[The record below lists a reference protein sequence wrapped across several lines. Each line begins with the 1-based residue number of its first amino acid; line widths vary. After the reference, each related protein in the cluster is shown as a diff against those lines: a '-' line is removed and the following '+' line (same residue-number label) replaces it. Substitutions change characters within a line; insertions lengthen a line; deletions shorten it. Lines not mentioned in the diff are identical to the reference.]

1 MPFIIP
7 HIFKA
12 GEKAI
17 AEQINENF
25 NYLKQSL
32 DQVNT
37 VLNNKVET
45 NVQEINDEIA
55 NLNTNTDAISDLIDS
70 RDTILKLGT
79 IVIPDPTEDGQI
91 PTVEIELEPDKVHTA
106 AIFANSQIILPT
118 LEDDTKYY
126 NCLFEFT
133 IAQDVTLTLSSTA
146 DLLDNKYSYA
156 QLKSAVTVNNPEST
170 RFLEITVRTPDAV
183 DSKKIVDSICEVSQ
197 EKIVELLG
205 IDQVAIIRKGDIA
218 SAPSSP
224 NTSGNIVKAIIAAFV
239 AFAGTVVLICFLNDK
254 INGPEDIEKY
264 LDISVLGNIPYN
276 QNKKKTKSK

>member
-55 NLNTNTDAISDLIDS
+55 NLNTNTDAISELIDS

-79 IVIPDPTEDGQI
+79 IVMPDPTEDGQI
-91 PTVEIELEPDKVHTA
+91 PTVEILRA
-106 AIFANSQIILPT
+106 ILPA
-118 LEDDTKYY
+118 L
-126 NCLFEFT
+126 
-133 IAQDVTLTLSSTA
+133 
-146 DLLDNKYSYA
+146 
-156 QLKSAVTVNNPEST
+156 
-170 RFLEITVRTPDAV
+170 
-183 DSKKIVDSICEVSQ
+183 
-197 EKIVELLG
+197 
-205 IDQVAIIRKGDIA
+205 
-218 SAPSSP
+218 
-224 NTSGNIVKAIIAAFV
+224 
-239 AFAGTVVLICFLNDK
+239 
-254 INGPEDIEKY
+254 
-264 LDISVLGNIPYN
+264 
-276 QNKKKTKSK
+276 

>member
-32 DQVNT
+32 EQVNT

-79 IVIPDPTEDGQI
+79 IVMPDPTEDGQI

-118 LEDDTKYY
+118 LEDNTKYY

-133 IAQDVTLTLSSTA
+133 IAQDVTLTL
-146 DLLDNKYSYA
+146 
-156 QLKSAVTVNNPEST
+156 PEN
-170 RFLEITVRTPDAV
+170 I
-183 DSKKIVDSICEVSQ
+183 KW
-197 EKIVELLG
+197 
-205 IDQVAIIRKGDIA
+205 IRKLLPD
-218 SAPSSP
+218 
-224 NTSGNIVKAIIAAFV
+224 IIAD
-239 AFAGTVVLICFLNDK
+239 GL
-254 INGPEDIEKY
+254 
-264 LDISVLGNIPYN
+264 SVNRLLFDTTDGGANWIGHF
-276 QNKKKTKSK
+276 SVDGE